1 MEVNKM
7 SEKESKP
14 DSWKEGP
21 EVLNDIQLISE
32 ELESLYNHYSWRI
45 KSVSEELSRERG
57 KHKVYQSEIAENHHT
72 IQMLTAQ
79 IEYLLQDIERKHQL
93 YIHLQNEI
101 KEESFRNDE
110 SEEINSV
117 STKPGP
123 PVKDIPEEDL
133 WEFSDNIFPTA
144 IPEIRVIYE
153 STHSQSKSLLE
164 NVKNEAISLLVE
176 ANDYFVSESSK
187 SIEVEVYSDNFQS
200 YLGWIRKQRTQYT
213 VEKNERWHT
222 IMWKFLWGKEEENNH
237 PEILKKLGLI
247 EEQLISYASKFNEVK
262 ESLNQS
268 NSREETTQN
277 YLQKMSQ
284 LHDELKKI
292 EEHYEEE
299 LHALKNQIEEFKQR
313 ESDLERQVTLL
324 NEKYTG
330 KQKERNQREIE
341 LEQELVKLRQ
351 DLKTQSNR
359 KNELYYKMKQQ
370 SSVKKQI
377 PQVNPQFEEYG
388 NIPIAS
394 EAKRTM
400 FNPNKYIR

>member
-1 MEVNKM
+1 M

-14 DSWKEGP
+14 DSWKEGT
-21 EVLNDIQLISE
+21 EVLNDIHLISE
-32 ELESLYNHYSWRI
+32 ELESLYNHYSRRI

-57 KHKVYQSEIAENHHT
+57 KHRVYQSEIAENHHT

-93 YIHLQNEI
+93 YIHLQNEV
-101 KEESFRNDE
+101 KEESFRDHV
-110 SEEINSV
+110 SEELNSDITEAEPSV
-117 STKPGP
+117 E
-123 PVKDIPEEDL
+123 DIPEENL
-133 WEFSDNIFPTA
+133 WEDSDYLLPTA

-153 STHSQSKSLLE
+153 STHSQNKSLLE
-164 NVKNEAISLLVE
+164 NVKNEAISLLIE

-187 SIEVEVYSDNFQS
+187 SIEVEIYSDYFQS
-200 YLGWIRKQRTQYT
+200 HLEWIRKQRTQYI
-213 VEKNERWHT
+213 VGKKERWYT
-222 IMWKFLWGKEEENNH
+222 IMWKFLWGQEENNH

-247 EEQLISYASKFNEVK
+247 EEQLVSYSSKFNEVK

-299 LHALKNQIEEFKQR
+299 LHALRNQIEEFKQR

-330 KQKERNQREIE
+330 NQKESNQREIE

-359 KNELYYKMKQQ
+359 KNDLYNKMKQQ

-388 NIPIAS
+388 NIPMAS

>member
-1 MEVNKM
+1 M

-14 DSWKEGP
+14 DSWKEGT
-21 EVLNDIQLISE
+21 EVLNDIHLISE
-32 ELESLYNHYSWRI
+32 ELESLYNHYSRRI

-93 YIHLQNEI
+93 YIHLQNE
-101 KEESFRNDE
+101 EHV
-110 SEEINSV
+110 SEEINSDITEAEPSV
-117 STKPGP
+117 E
-123 PVKDIPEEDL
+123 DIPEGDL
-133 WEFSDNIFPTA
+133 WKDSDYLLPTA

-153 STHSQSKSLLE
+153 STHSQNKSLLE
-164 NVKNEAISLLVE
+164 NVKNEAISLLIE

-187 SIEVEVYSDNFQS
+187 SIEAKIYSDYFQS
-200 YLGWIRKQRTQYT
+200 HLEWIRKQRTQYT
-213 VEKNERWHT
+213 VGKNERWYT
-222 IMWKFLWGKEEENNH
+222 IMWKFLWGQEENNH

-247 EEQLISYASKFNEVK
+247 EEQLVTYSSKFNEVK

-299 LHALKNQIEEFKQR
+299 LHSLRNQIEEFKQR

-330 KQKERNQREIE
+330 KQKESNQREIE

-359 KNELYYKMKQQ
+359 KNDLYNKMKQQ

-388 NIPIAS
+388 NIPMAS